1 MINHEVYY
9 PVLSLTGR
17 LLLSCS
23 CASKFVLL
31 CLYLTGKKKLISYL
45 KKDPIVTILQSFGV
59 YTGKKNEHFCFGQMT
74 AGEARIDR

>member
-1 MINHEVYY
+1 M
-9 PVLSLTGR
+9 LLR
-17 LLLSCS
+17 LQACFCS
-23 CASKFVLL
+23 L

-59 YTGKKNEHFCFGQMT
+59 YTGKKNEHFCFGNDGQMT